1 MYKFL
6 KDCLGLVVSMIFQTV
21 YHFLVIIIE
30 MDQQVKKKTTSI
42 ETGL

>member
-1 MYKFL
+1 
-6 KDCLGLVVSMIFQTV
+6 MIFQTV